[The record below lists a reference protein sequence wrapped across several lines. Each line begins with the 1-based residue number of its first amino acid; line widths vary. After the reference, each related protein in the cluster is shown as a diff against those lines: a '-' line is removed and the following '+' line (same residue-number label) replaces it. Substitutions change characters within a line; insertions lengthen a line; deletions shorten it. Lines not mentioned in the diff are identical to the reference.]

1 MEKLAAYK
9 PEETRNEGNYFYGG
23 FDDDF
28 DDGPMEFPRFEELQ
42 VGEGVN
48 EMESVTSP
56 GDSANNL
63 VEECVTEQESALVQ
77 SQDCQQDNAIA
88 DNLDISMAELSLN
101 VKKEQPYI
109 SKRVKPIPLIFS
121 RSAKR
126 VDVSKLKE
134 NLWHKLSDDAPG
146 QGDGDITKANVT
158 LLKEEKS
165 FREIVTELDDCYED
179 KARKDI
185 SVAFCFIC
193 VLHLANENNLKITG
207 SDEMKELIISA
218 V

>member
-1 MEKLAAYK
+1 LTESQL
-9 PEETRNEGNYFYGG
+9 
-23 FDDDF
+23 
-28 DDGPMEFPRFEELQ
+28 GPDM
-42 VGEGVN
+42 
-48 EMESVTSP
+48 TSQ
-56 GDSANNL
+56 SLNL
-63 VEECVTEQESALVQ
+63 
-77 SQDCQQDNAIA
+77 
-88 DNLDISMAELSLN
+88 SMAGLSLD
-101 VKKEQPYI
+101 VKKEQPFT
-109 SKRVKPIPLIFS
+109 SKRIKPIPLIFA

-134 NLWHKLSDDAPG
+134 NLWHKLSDD
-146 QGDGDITKANVT
+146 QMLDESLKANVT

-179 KARKDI
+179 KTRKDI

-207 SDEMKELIISA
+207 SEEMKELIISA